1 MPERTTFDAI
11 VIGGGPAGTTAASIL
26 ADYGRAVLLLE
37 KHHFPRYRIG
47 ESLIPYCYFPLKRL
61 GMIDKLKNSNFTKKH
76 SVQFVSTNGTV
87 SQPFYF
93 FQHYEHES
101 STTWQVPRDRF
112 DGMMLENARVKG
124 VDVREGQKVRE
135 LLQEDDR
142 YIGVRV
148 QNGSDES
155 RDYYAPITIDASGRE
170 SLAVVKNG
178 WRVPDKKLQKVAIW
192 TYYRGAMRD
201 PGIDEGATTIAYV
214 PEKGWF
220 WYLPLPDDLVSVGV
234 VADKEYLYSETRDP
248 DVIFK
253 REIENN
259 AWIKSH
265 LAAGQHLGEYRVT
278 GDFSY
283 RSKYCAAD
291 GLILVGDAFA
301 FLDPVFSSGVFLAL
315 VGGELAADAVE
326 AALKQNDTSA
336 EQFRQY
342 SNQLRHGLEVMR
354 KLVYAFYDP
363 TFNFRELFKKYPD
376 LRADVTDGL
385 IGNLAKDYQRLHAA
399 MAEYMDVPADLSHGQ
414 PMTKVLAEGN

>member
-1 MPERTTFDAI
+1 
-11 VIGGGPAGTTAASIL
+11 
-26 ADYGRAVLLLE
+26 
-37 KHHFPRYRIG
+37 
-47 ESLIPYCYFPLKRL
+47 
-61 GMIDKLKNSNFTKKH
+61 
-76 SVQFVSTNGTV
+76 
-87 SQPFYF
+87 
-93 FQHYEHES
+93 
-101 STTWQVPRDRF
+101 
-112 DGMMLENARVKG
+112 MMLENARVKG

-148 QNGSDES
+148 QNGSDER

-336 EQFRQY
+336 EQFQQY
-342 SNQLRHGLEVMR
+342 SNQVRRGLEVMR

-399 MAEYMDVPADLSHGQ
+399 MAEYMDVPADLPHGQ